1 MNHNHLVGHPGYQA
15 IQAFSFIQ
23 EGVGLVGADGQKILY
38 DLLKSGK

>member
-15 IQAFSFIQ
+15 IQAFLHPR
-23 EGVGLVGADGQKILY
+23 GVGLVGADGQKILY

>member
-1 MNHNHLVGHPGYQA
+1 MNHNHLVGHPDTKQ
-15 IQAFSFIQ
+15 FKRFFIQ